1 LAQEYVDSEGR
12 VPRGLTEI
20 SAAQQ
25 MRFILLMRLVL
36 QLGGK
41 VEIQG
46 MGTPEEINDLTRNHE
61 LKVSGSGHGSII
73 IEVVRK

>member
-1 LAQEYVDSEGR
+1 

-25 MRFILLMRLVL
+25 MRFILLMRLVQ
-36 QLGGK
+36 QLGGR

-46 MGTPEEINDLTRNHE
+46 MGTPEEVSTLMRDYE
-61 LKVSGSGHGSII
+61 LQVTGSGHGSII
-73 IEVVRK
+73 VQVVHKDA